1 MKREGLLAWIV
12 VATTLVVP
20 SFSLKAWLSD
30 TVDKARRQE
39 QSRRHLRE
47 IPVFSGT
54 GNRNRLINPAA
65 SKPVIRIHE
74 DLPESKRIAL
84 PSKATPVLRL
94 ALPGATSILAHLP
107 LPSARSEKQRVK
119 PHSMSAVRRKAI
131 EDSVNV
137 EAIIALEGR
146 SSAIV
151 NGLAVQ
157 VGDMVGKLK
166 VILITTERVTFAY
179 KNLRFA
185 KSI

>member
-1 MKREGLLAWIV
+1 MKREGLLSWIV
-12 VATTLVVP
+12 VATALVVP
-20 SFSLKAWLSD
+20 SFSLKVWLSD
-30 TVDKARRQE
+30 TIDKARRQE

-47 IPVFSGT
+47 IPIFSGAS
-54 GNRNRLINPAA
+54 NRNRLINPSA
-65 SKPVIRIHE
+65 SKPVIHIHE
-74 DLPESKRIAL
+74 DPLESKRVSL
-84 PSKATPVLRL
+84 PSEVAPVLK
-94 ALPGATSILAHLP
+94 PMP
-107 LPSARSEKQRVK
+107 LPAARSEEQRSETSPK
-119 PHSMSAVRRKAI
+119 SPSMSAVGRKAI

-146 SSAIV
+146 CSAIV

-157 VGDMVGKLK
+157 VGDMVGRFK